1 MHIIL
6 ATESI
11 RHPLTG
17 VGRYTQELAA
27 HLAALPQIESLQYL
41 HGRRL
46 LQQRPSPGP
55 ASAAASWMRDRFSR
69 IEVATDAYRRL
80 SNLAKARALHGQRP
94 ALFHGCNYY
103 LPAYDGPSVATFHDI
118 SIYRW
123 PQCHRA
129 DRVRYM
135 RKELALAVQRA
146 QLILTVS
153 DFSRREIAAHFAL
166 PLERI
171 RAIPLAADAAFRP
184 HTPAELAAPLQALGL
199 QTDAYCLCVS
209 TIEPRKNID
218 VLLTAYAALPAAVRA
233 RYPLV
238 IAGHSGWSSEALHA
252 RMRSAEQAGWLRY
265 LGYVPQD
272 GLPALVAGARLF
284 VFPSFYEGF
293 GLPVLEA
300 MASGTPVICA
310 SASSL
315 PEVAA
320 DAAML
325 FDPADVS
332 ALTLALARGIDDSDW
347 REAARQTGLQRAAQ
361 FSWQRCAVATAD
373 AYRDVLAA

>member
-1 MHIIL
+1 MHVIL

-17 VGRYTQELAA
+17 VGRYTQELAM
-27 HLAALPQIESLQYL
+27 HLAELPQIESLHYL

-55 ASAAASWMRDRFSR
+55 ASTVTSWMRDRFSR

-80 SNLAKARALHGQRP
+80 GNLAKARALRGQEP

-153 DFSRREIAAHFAL
+153 EFSRQEIAAHFAL

-184 HTPAELAAPLQALGL
+184 HTPGEVAAPLQALGL
-199 QTDAYCLCVS
+199 ETHAYCLCVS

-252 RMRSAEQAGWLRY
+252 RIRRAEQAGWLRY

-272 GLPALVAGARLF
+272 CLPALMAGARLF

-310 SASSL
+310 SASAL

-320 DAAML
+320 DVAML

-332 ALTLALARGIDDSDW
+332 ALTLALARGIDDATW

-361 FSWQRCAVATAD
+361 FSWQRCAVATAG

>member
-1 MHIIL
+1 MPPRRPGALH
-6 ATESI
+6 AQ
-11 RHPLTG
+11 G
-17 VGRYTQELAA
+17 VGTSGATRAID
-27 HLAALPQIESLQYL
+27 PD
-41 HGRRL
+41 RL
-46 LQQRPSPGP
+46 G
-55 ASAAASWMRDRFSR
+55 
-69 IEVATDAYRRL
+69 
-80 SNLAKARALHGQRP
+80 
-94 ALFHGCNYY
+94 
-103 LPAYDGPSVATFHDI
+103 
-118 SIYRW
+118 
-123 PQCHRA
+123 
-129 DRVRYM
+129 
-135 RKELALAVQRA
+135 
-146 QLILTVS
+146 
-153 DFSRREIAAHFAL
+153 FSRREIAAHFAL

-184 HTPAELAAPLQALGL
+184 HAQAELAAPLQALGL

>member
-17 VGRYTQELAA
+17 VGRYTQELAV

-55 ASAAASWMRDRFSR
+55 ASTVASWMRDRFSR
-69 IEVATDAYRRL
+69 IEAATDVYRRL
-80 SNLAKARALHGQRP
+80 GNLAKARALRGQEP
-94 ALFHGCNYY
+94 ALLHGCNYY
-103 LPAYDGPSVATFHDI
+103 LPSYGGPSVATFHDI

-123 PQCHRA
+123 PECHRA

-146 QLILTVS
+146 QLIVTVS
-153 DFSRREIAAHFAL
+153 EFSRQEIAAHFAL

-171 RAIPLAADAAFRP
+171 RAIPLAADPAFRSHP
-184 HTPAELAAPLQALGL
+184 PAELAAPLQALGL
-199 QTDAYCLCVS
+199 QADGYCLCVS

-218 VLLTAYAALPAAVRA
+218 MLLTAYAAMPAAWRA

-252 RMRSAEQAGWLRY
+252 RMRNAEQAGWLRY

-272 GLPALVAGARLF
+272 CLPALMAGARLF
-284 VFPSFYEGF
+284 VFPSLYEGF

-300 MASGTPVICA
+300 MASGTPVLCSSA
-310 SASSL
+310 SAL

-325 FDPADVS
+325 FDPADPG
-332 ALTLALARGIDDSDW
+332 ALALALARGMDDAAW
-347 REAARQTGLQRAAQ
+347 RDAARQAGLQRAAQ
-361 FSWQRCAVATAD
+361 FSWQRCAAATAD

>member
-1 MHIIL
+1 MRIIL

-17 VGRYTQELAA
+17 VGRYTQELAV
-27 HLAALPQIESLQYL
+27 HLERLPQIESLQYL

-46 LQQRPSPGP
+46 MQQRPDPGS
-55 ASAAASWMRDRFSR
+55 ASTVTPWLRDRFSR
-69 IEVATDAYRRL
+69 IEVATDVYRRL
-80 SNLAKARALHGQRP
+80 NNLAKARALRGQD

-103 LPAYDGPSVATFHDI
+103 VPAYAGPSIATFHDI

-123 PQCHRA
+123 PECHRA

-135 RKELALAVQRA
+135 RKELALAVRRA
-146 QLILTVS
+146 QLIVTVS
-153 DFSRREIAAHFAL
+153 EFSRQEIAAHFGL
-166 PLERI
+166 PLARV

-184 HTPAELAAPLQALGL
+184 HAPAELAAPLQALGL
-199 QTDAYCLCVS
+199 ETDAYCLCVS

-218 VLLTAYAALPAAVRA
+218 ILLTAYAALPAALRV

-238 IAGHSGWSSEALHA
+238 IAGHSGWSSDSLHA
-252 RMRSAEQAGWLRY
+252 RMQRAEQAGWLRY

-272 GLPALVAGARLF
+272 SLPALVAGARLF
-284 VFPSFYEGF
+284 VFPSLYEGF

-300 MASGTPVICA
+300 MASGTPVLCSSA
-310 SASSL
+310 SAL

-320 DAAML
+320 DAAAL
-325 FDPADVS
+325 FDPADS
-332 ALTLALARGIDDSDW
+332 TALAQVLARGIDDAVW
-347 REAARQTGLQRAAQ
+347 REAASRAGLQRAAQ
-361 FSWQRCAVATAD
+361 FSWQRCAAATAD
-373 AYRDVLAA
+373 VYRHVLAA